1 MAAGRSSRAGRPQ
14 WRRAALCEATPRS
27 TPSSERAP
35 HGRDACLQGR
45 PAALGAAAAA
55 RGNATGLDA
64 LRRAYVPGGG
74 LADTGAAR
82 LWEFGAPLNGTLDGW
97 LLDRWFA
104 GPGRDDALFVR
115 GLPDTARVRTL
126 PGFLG

>member
-1 MAAGRSSRAGRPQ
+1 MS
-14 WRRAALCEATPRS
+14 
-27 TPSSERAP
+27 SSERSAP
-35 HGRDACLQGR
+35 CGREACLQGR